1 MAERS
6 FKKEVQQLRIGEGEE
21 FRGEGILA
29 VTKALL
35 QSGVSY
41 VGGYQGSPISNLMDV
56 LADAQ
61 DILEELGVHFE
72 TSASEATAAAMLAAS
87 VMYPI
92 RGAVTWKSTVGT
104 NVASD
109 ALANLA
115 SGGVTGGALIIVG
128 EDYGEGS
135 SIMQERTHAFAM
147 KSQVWLID
155 PRPNLESMVKAVEDS
170 FQLSEASNTPVILQL
185 RIRSCH
191 VHGRFTAEAN
201 KRPQYTL
208 SEAMANPVRDVS
220 RIVLPP
226 ASFLHEQEKVKER
239 WPAAVEF
246 IKEKK
251 LNEFFDG
258 DLKDMG
264 LILQGGLYNGVIR
277 ALQLLGLADHF
288 GNSRIP
294 LYVMNVTYPV
304 VDDEVI
310 EFCRDKKAV
319 MLLEEGQPNFI
330 EQNMN
335 TILRHAG
342 ISTVLAG
349 KGLLPMAGD
358 YTTVVVRDGLQKF
371 LEVHQPDVL
380 PTMEPAGYLLP
391 KKPSVR
397 PAATAAASAAAPAKP
412 LQVSEV
418 SRSIPAV
425 AAAPAVNGQAAV
437 AQALI
442 SEALIEEHEI
452 GEPGTQL
459 GAANTVADVVLDS
472 RPDAGTAV
480 EAAEQPLT
488 FHEHVKSLGTV
499 VPARPPGF
507 CTGCPERPIF
517 AAMSLA
523 QEKLGQHHISCDIGC
538 HLFSIL
544 PPFNLGAT
552 TMGYGLGAA
561 SAAAFNVPSSK
572 RTVSFMGDGGF
583 WHNGLSSGIGNAV
596 FNKYDGVII
605 IVDNY
610 YSAATGGQDIL
621 SSRADNKRRVT
632 NNPIEDAVKG
642 VGAKWVRTLDRTY
655 DVTKMQATIEEAL
668 TTKETGPKIIIAQS
682 ECMLNKQRRVK
693 PLFNKAVKEG
703 KRLVKE
709 RFGVDPDVC
718 TGDHACIRLS
728 GCPSLTIKESADP
741 LREDPI
747 AYVDNTCVGCGNCGE
762 VSHAAV
768 LCPSFYRADIVNN
781 PSKWDLFMAKVRR
794 SVIGY
799 LQTRRGNRQAQY
811 SL

>member
-6 FKKEVQQLRIGEGEE
+6 FKKEVQQLRIGAGAE

-29 VTKALL
+29 VTKGLL
-35 QSGVSY
+35 QSGVAY
-41 VGGYQGSPISNLMDV
+41 VAGYQGSPISHLMDV

-72 TSASEATAAAMLAAS
+72 ASASEAAAAASLAAS

-115 SGGVTGGALIIVG
+115 SGGVTGGALVIVG

-147 KSQVWLID
+147 KSQIWLLD
-155 PRPNLESMVKAVEDS
+155 PRPNLESMVKAVEDG

-185 RIRSCH
+185 RIRGCH
-191 VHGRFTAEAN
+191 VHGRFTAKDN
-201 KRPQYTL
+201 RRPAVSL
-208 SEAMANPVRDVS
+208 KDALENPVRDVD

-226 ASFLHEQEKVKER
+226 ASFLHEQEKIKTR
-239 WPAAVEF
+239 WPAAVKF

-251 LNEFFDG
+251 LNEFFAG
-258 DLKDMG
+258 EVADLG
-264 LILQGGLYNGVIR
+264 LILQGGLYNGVMR

-304 VDDEVI
+304 IDDEI
-310 EFCRDKKAV
+310 NDFCRDKKAV
-319 MLLEEGQPNFI
+319 LLLEEGQPNYL
-330 EQNMN
+330 EQNLN

-342 ISTVLAG
+342 IATVLSG
-349 KGLLPMAGD
+349 KDLLPVAGE
-358 YTTVVVRDGLQKF
+358 YTTAAMRDGLQSF
-371 LEVHQPDVL
+371 FARHRPGVL
-380 PTMEPAGYLLP
+380 PKIDAVPEPPSPQMEISQVA
-391 KKPSVR
+391 R
-397 PAATAAASAAAPAKP
+397 PVKEQAIIFQRHAKE
-412 LQVSEV
+412 L
-418 SRSIPAV
+418 
-425 AAAPAVNGQAAV
+425 
-437 AQALI
+437 
-442 SEALIEEHEI
+442 
-452 GEPGTQL
+452 
-459 GAANTVADVVLDS
+459 ADVVPP
-472 RPDAGTAV
+472 RPA
-480 EAAEQPLT
+480 
-488 FHEHVKSLGTV
+488 
-499 VPARPPGF
+499 GF

-517 AAMSLA
+517 SALTLA
-523 QEKLGQHHISCDIGC
+523 QETLGEHHIACDIGC

-552 TMGYGLGAA
+552 TMGYGLGA
-561 SAAAFNVPSSK
+561 SSTAAFNTPSSK
-572 RTVSFMGDGGF
+572 RPISFMGDGGF
-583 WHNGLSSGIGNAV
+583 WHNGLASGIGNAV
-596 FNKYDGVII
+596 FNKHDGVIV
-605 IVDNY
+605 IVDNF
-610 YSAATGGQDIL
+610 YSAATGGQDVL
-621 SSRADNKRRVT
+621 SSRAGNAHRST
-632 NNPIEDAVKG
+632 NNPIENAVRG
-642 VGAKWVRTLDRTY
+642 VGVKWVRTVDRTY
-655 DVTKMQATIEEAL
+655 DVGKMRATIEEAL
-668 TTKETGPKIIIAQS
+668 TTPESGPKVIIAQS

-703 KRLVKE
+703 KRMVKE

-728 GCPSLTIKESADP
+728 GCPSLTVKESADP

-747 AYVDNTCVGCGNCGE
+747 AHVDNSCVGCGHCGE

-768 LCPSFYRADIVNN
+768 LCPSFYRADIVHN
-781 PSKWDLFMAKVRR
+781 PSRWDQFKARMRTR
-794 SVIGY
+794 VIGF
-799 LQTRRGNRQAQY
+799 LQGRRAAHLRQY